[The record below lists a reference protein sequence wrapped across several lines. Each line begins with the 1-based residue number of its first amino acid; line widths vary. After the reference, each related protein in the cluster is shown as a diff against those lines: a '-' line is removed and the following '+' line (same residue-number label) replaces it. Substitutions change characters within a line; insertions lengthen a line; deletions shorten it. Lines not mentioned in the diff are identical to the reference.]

1 LWTHLDRARLGVGV
15 EIGAGAG
22 VGARGFARFNAAG
35 LLRVVLEEHEEEVE
49 YVEDIVGVPHGPVAD
64 VDHRSILGR
73 ACK

>member
-1 LWTHLDRARLGVGV
+1 
-15 EIGAGAG
+15 
-22 VGARGFARFNAAG
+22 
-35 LLRVVLEEHEEEVE
+35 VLEEHEEEVE